1 MLILPA
7 FESSG
12 LMITCTVLYP
22 EQFDALRRTY
32 DCEKSMIESLARCAK
47 FNASGGK
54 SGSAFLK
61 TRGSS
66 VVLLTCVIS
75 LKLPRRSVYRKGDL
89 QSGVG
94 DDGDVRTC
102 LFRLHVVIFH
112 CWSTFASDNLFVRSS
127 HSCPSTSVRLSWPR
141 SSDVSKLRG
150 RQRHI
155 PDRENPKSTR

>member
-1 MLILPA
+1 MLIPSA

-12 LMITCTVLYP
+12 LTITCTILYP

-47 FNASGGK
+47 FMASGGK

-61 TRGSS
+61 TRGLSA
-66 VVLLTCVIS
+66 VLFTCVTP
-75 LKLPRRSVYRKGDL
+75 LNLRRRSVYRKGDL

-94 DDGDVRTC
+94 DDGDLRTC
-102 LFRLHVVIFH
+102 LFRLYVVIIYR
-112 CWSTFASDNLFVRSS
+112 WGTFASENLIFCSPCS
-127 HSCPSTSVRLSWPR
+127 YPLTSVRRSLLR

-155 PDRENPKSTR
+155 PDRESPKSTR